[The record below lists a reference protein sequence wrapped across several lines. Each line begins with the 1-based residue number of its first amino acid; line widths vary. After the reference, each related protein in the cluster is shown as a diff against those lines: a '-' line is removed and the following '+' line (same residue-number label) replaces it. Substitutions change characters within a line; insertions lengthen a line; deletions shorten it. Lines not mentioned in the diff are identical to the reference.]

1 MSNTLPPLAVPMP
14 RKRKPSTASNFS
26 LPPLSSWCGGE
37 RALSSSSSS
46 PPRSSSPPITPHS
59 SRGNHLAY
67 IRSSPAFG
75 SEIGHHAASDLI
87 DEFPSTW
94 DRHHIHAVAKQPEAP
109 IFLPGFKSLFCDPA
123 PETQSTRSRG
133 PPTPSEHSVFFS
145 EQRRSASSQPAP
157 YAPVFCVSEEEDL
170 EDDSEGY
177 SFVQEDVRSTFFR
190 VSAERGQWKYDP
202 LPLKTSTR
210 SLLRQSAPTSTPPP
224 ISGLQLLARPISE
237 PAPSTGRASTP
248 PTTPDS
254 HEEEDHGSEMPSMDY
269 VDSMS
274 SDHCSPLAYNSSRSL
289 PSLVSDAASTELDDH
304 AVPSS
309 PLPPSSP
316 PLSSLPASPLMRSI
330 SPLSFAPSSPHLQP
344 SSPLSFVE
352 SLSPDD
358 DQDMDLQNDD
368 EADTVPTPHPQ
379 PTPSLENEAP
389 TSPEVGLPARSTDSP
404 RLTLR
409 PQIVPVPACEATTQD
424 SQAQSTQSTS
434 PVLEDAVLAEE
445 SSPSPVATLSPTED
459 ELPISTVSE
468 KDSETEIKPLSVLEL
483 FGDVGDKQV
492 LGISMEAQTS
502 AAAGKGKARD
512 VELEALQPKDE
523 NGAVKVKSDSKR
535 EQRRKERV
543 DGTSEGPVRKKS
555 RVTFEEPTSG
565 SSPSKASSAE
575 KKKARKDSKRKPE
588 EDKEEENAE
597 NKQAS
602 TVPTPRAKKQ
612 KKAERDPTA
621 KRARQQSSTTSTS
634 SKSSSSSKHRPVD
647 DGSIS
652 IPPKPSKPKDP
663 ETQALDAE
671 ITGMLIETMATSR
684 ASCLPASTLYKNV
697 MQSRPALKAE
707 RTEKDWMCVILRV
720 LNEGEVSTGG
730 SGVFGKVESSFK
742 VQDDSDRPLEAQW
755 FYVPELDGDQERAT
769 LIRSMMPRAGKRSET
784 KKYKQYY
791 YRPLDKISRWDPEDE
806 M

>member
-1 MSNTLPPLAVPMP
+1 M
-14 RKRKPSTASNFS
+14 
-26 LPPLSSWCGGE
+26 
-37 RALSSSSSS
+37 
-46 PPRSSSPPITPHS
+46 TPHS
-59 SRGNHLAY
+59 SRGNYHAY

-94 DRHHIHAVAKQPEAP
+94 DRRHIHAVAKQPEAP
-109 IFLPGFKSLFCDPA
+109 ISLPGFKSLFCDPA
-123 PETQSTRSRG
+123 PETQLTRSRA

-145 EQRRSASSQPAP
+145 EQRRSASRQPAP
-157 YAPVFCVSEEEDL
+157 YAPVFCDSEEEDQ
-170 EDDSEGY
+170 EDDSDGY
-177 SFVQEDVRSTFFR
+177 SFVQEDIRSTFFR

-202 LPLKTSTR
+202 LPLKTSVR
-210 SLLRQSAPTSTPPP
+210 ALLRQSAPTSSPPP

-237 PAPSTGRASTP
+237 PAPSTGRASTT

-274 SDHCSPLAYNSSRSL
+274 SDHYSPLAYDSSRSL
-289 PSLVSDAASTELDDH
+289 PSLMSDAESTEPDDH

-316 PLSSLPASPLMRSI
+316 PLSSLPASPLMCSI

-352 SLSPDD
+352 SLPPDD
-358 DQDMDLQNDD
+358 DQDMDLENDD

-389 TSPEVGLPARSTDSP
+389 TSPEVGLLARSTDSP
-404 RLTLR
+404 RLTLH

-424 SQAQSTQSTS
+424 PQAWSTQSTS
-434 PVLEDAVLAEE
+434 PVLEDAVLAQE
-445 SSPSPVATLSPTED
+445 SSPSPVASLSPPWD
-459 ELPISTVSE
+459 ELPVSTVPE
-468 KDSETEIKPLSVLEL
+468 KDSETEMRPLSVLEL

-492 LGISMEAQTS
+492 LGISMEVEDKDEAQTS
-502 AAAGKGKARD
+502 AAAGKGNTRD

-523 NGAVKVKSDSKR
+523 NGTEKVKSDPKK
-535 EQRRKERV
+535 EKRRKERA
-543 DGTSEGPVRKKS
+543 DGASEGPVRKKS
-555 RVTFEEPTSG
+555 RVSFEEPTSG
-565 SSPSKASSAE
+565 SSASKASSAE
-575 KKKARKDSKRKPE
+575 KKKARKDSKRKLE
-588 EDKEEENAE
+588 EDEKEENAE

-602 TVPTPRAKKQ
+602 TVPTPKPKKQ
-612 KKAERDPTA
+612 KKVERDPTA
-621 KRARQQSSTTSTS
+621 KRAQQQSSTTFTS
-634 SKSSSSSKHRPVD
+634 SKFSSSSKHRAAD

-652 IPPKPSKPKDP
+652 IPPKPSKPRDP

-697 MQSRPALKAE
+697 MQSRPSLKAE
-707 RTEKDWMCVILRV
+707 RTEEEWMCVILRV

-742 VQDDSDRPLEAQW
+742 DDSDRPLEAQW